1 GGVSSAYHLH
11 PDFGLL
17 CPSPKFRRRGRV
29 AFACLAVLIIA
40 GALVAKF
47 GYEAGID
54 GALLIAHGDAAGT
67 NADSVPTVGRA
78 TTTAETPPAPDV
90 GATACEGDPS
100 SRIDAKCGAG
110 KVRKLKTRRA
120 ANEGAIIGALPLGRT
135 VLGAPEPSAA
145 APNPTD
151 AANNDVPTPAVADPP
166 PPRAPKKGR
175 KASRRTGGPHWA
187 REGRLPAPPRGARG
201 QAPHTRYL
209 RRRDA
214 PPTGRTRD

>member
-1 GGVSSAYHLH
+1 MSSAYHLH

-17 CPSPKFRRRGRV
+17 CPSPRFRRRGRV

-47 GYEAGID
+47 GYEAGTD
-54 GALLIAHGDAAGT
+54 GVLLIAHGDAAGT
-67 NADSVPTVGRA
+67 NADTVPTVGRA

-135 VLGAPEPSAA
+135 VLVAPEPSAA

-151 AANNDVPTPAVADPP
+151 AANNDVPTPAVADSPA
-166 PPRAPKKGR
+166 PRAPKKVR
-175 KASRRTGGPHWA
+175 KASRRTGGHDWSRA
-187 REGRLPAPPRGARG
+187 WSLPASQWSARAY
-201 QAPHTRYL
+201 APDNRYL
-209 RRRDA
+209 R
-214 PPTGRTRD
+214 GRYEQSWGRSW